1 MPLSVLL
8 LAWLTSAVPAQVSD
22 STGTIRGIVVDARDS
37 TPIQTV
43 SVRLQGGATTLTGED
58 GRFEI
63 TSVPAGTQ
71 ELYVSVVDFILVK
84 RTVIVVP
91 GMVVD
96 LMIPIAAGTGTY
108 TESVTV
114 RPASAPVS
122 ASTPVGQETL
132 ASHELQQLRGL
143 ITNDPFRAI
152 QVLPG
157 VAAGD
162 DLRSEF
168 TVRGNAID
176 HMNFTFEGV
185 PAPFLVH
192 TVQSINDSG
201 SVAMVNGDILDDIT
215 LSSGSYPQRFGG
227 RTGAEL
233 DFRMREGSRDGTRS
247 HISVSLTDAAG
258 VLEGPLGG
266 QRKGS
271 WLFSVRKSYLD
282 QLLRRIDPEN
292 DFGFGFT
299 DLQTKIA
306 YDLNGRHQLQFA
318 VAAGRSRLDLHP
330 DVLEAGE
337 VQDGRNATAIG
348 VVTWRHLVS
357 PRVVVTHKV
366 SGATNTFRN
375 TTKERVELDRGRA
388 TEVLY
393 RVDWSYAPGG
403 ARQSMTFDGG
413 GQVGRSMAARLDR
426 ELVRSNSQFFVLE
439 EFSQGTHAGSLY
451 AQTHFSAG
459 RAGLTIGGRID
470 RWGLIAETSAS
481 PWIQTVWPIS
491 GSVNLRA
498 GAGIHRQIPSV
509 LHVSGLRGTP
519 ELGSERAYQLDVS
532 IEGRLGSRT
541 TLQVAGYNREDRDF
555 IGLPDD
561 ELRVVGNAIIG
572 PSATTRYRN
581 SLDGYSRGLD
591 LLVQRRS
598 LNGLSGWIAYS
609 LSHTRN
615 RDRESGEIFWG
626 DWDQRHTLNSY
637 AAYRFNDRLSAST
650 RFRYGSNFPA
660 VGYWEQREGQYFV
673 AERRNRL
680 RVPPYSRLDVRGNR
694 TFTWRE
700 NRLTLFV
707 EVVNVYQ
714 RTNVRQAAA
723 GINARTFQA
732 FGLFDA
738 MFPRY
743 PSVGFLLEF

>member
-541 TLQVAGYNREDRDF
+541 TWQVAGYNREDRDF

-609 LSHTRN
+609 LSHTRY

-707 EVVNVYQ
+707 EVVNVYH